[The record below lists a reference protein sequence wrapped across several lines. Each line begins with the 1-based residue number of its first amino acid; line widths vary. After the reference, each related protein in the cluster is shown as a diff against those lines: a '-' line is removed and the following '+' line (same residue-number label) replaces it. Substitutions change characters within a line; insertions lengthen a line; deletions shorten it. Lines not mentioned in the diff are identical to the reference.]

1 LSQAIEF
8 IESQVEIEHRQDAL
22 ELIFGNF
29 SFSQFVE
36 IIEKF
41 FNSNS
46 LHDDVMLKS
55 VLNVTWAV

>member
-22 ELIFGNF
+22 ELIFGNS

-55 VLNVTWAV
+55 VLNVAWAV